1 MSTDPSDMPAADLP
15 EVEEPEKVRFVALAF
30 RNGYHLTLTLKASVA
45 LKCIQL
51 ISDALVARRE
61 FTKAPKKRWWQRPL
75 PPVTGPSVQFLSLDD
90 EPFLVLDLDEV
101 LFACVGDKT
110 DE

>member
-1 MSTDPSDMPAADLP
+1 MSTDPSDIPAVPDPP
-15 EVEEPEKVRFVALAF
+15 EVEVPEKVRLVCISL
-30 RNGYHLTLTLKASVA
+30 RNGYHLTLKASVA

-51 ISDALVARRE
+51 IANALTARRE
-61 FTKAPKKRWWQRPL
+61 FTQAPKKRWWQRPL

-110 DE
+110 DG